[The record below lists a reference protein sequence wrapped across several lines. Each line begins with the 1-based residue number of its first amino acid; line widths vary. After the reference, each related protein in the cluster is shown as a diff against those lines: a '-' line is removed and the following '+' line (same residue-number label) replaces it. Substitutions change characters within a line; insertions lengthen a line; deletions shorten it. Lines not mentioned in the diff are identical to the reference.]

1 MVQPPSESTLE
12 WCRKLLTGEHEVLV
26 FSPKEDSRR
35 LEEVGLLP
43 GLGHLGC
50 KPSTTV
56 TIRTLIVRV
65 LIDEIES
72 HPHHIIISSN
82 HIFIMF

>member
-1 MVQPPSESTLE
+1 MQPPSESTLE

-43 GLGHLGC
+43 GLGHLGL
-50 KPSTTV
+50 KPSTNGGNQHFGSQSF
-56 TIRTLIVRV
+56 
-65 LIDEIES
+65 IDETMN
-72 HPHHIIISSN
+72 PHNYAIIS
-82 HIFIMF
+82 HIHQVLA